1 VEDLLSSWDGESVV
15 LHLDRPTGAWII
27 IAIHSTQLGPGT
39 GGSRLKHYSDLAAAV
54 RDALLLAEGMT
65 YKFATIGF
73 PRGGAKSVIAVPAG
87 FEPAQRAGLL
97 RRYGSLI
104 HQLGG
109 LFETGPDVGTSPAD
123 MDLIAETGAPYVR
136 ARTPAFGGAGD
147 SAPATALGVFHA
159 IQVSCETALSDPSL
173 RNRRVLVQG
182 AGSVGGR
189 LIALL
194 KEAGATV
201 LAADVDQAALRRLG
215 DVERLSAAD
224 VYTTPCDVFA
234 PCALG
239 GILNQQSIP
248 LLRCRVIAGA
258 ANNQLA
264 QPEDAER
271 LRTRGI
277 LYAPDFVV
285 NLGGAAA
292 ITGRETM
299 GWSEDEANRQ
309 LINAITS
316 ALHQVFRMAADEGI
330 TTTAAALRLA
340 QARLAA
346 PSSAS

>member
-1 VEDLLSSWDGESVV
+1 V

-73 PRGGAKSVIAVPAG
+73 PRGGAKAVIAVPAG

-97 RRYGSLI
+97 QRYGSLI

-159 IQVSCETALSDPSL
+159 IQVSCETALGDPSL

-215 DVERLSAAD
+215 DVERLSASD

-258 ANNQLA
+258 ANNQLT